1 MSSSKDL
8 NAAIKRLKVLNFSP
22 KLELK
27 EFREKIDSTFSSV
40 FLPNRVE
47 AVERDFSGISGYQ
60 LNPEAYASNR
70 FLLYV
75 HGGAFTGGSAKAY
88 LPFAASLAHACAS
101 RTAVPEFKLPPSH
114 AYPAGIQDLEEVY
127 KTIFAEESVSQSLN
141 SDDNSENRPEII
153 IAADDS
159 GASLA
164 LALIMNLKGRWR
176 DCIRQV
182 ILFSPI
188 LNIADS
194 NPFFKDKKAKD
205 DIYTGEGLRRSAELY
220 TFADNR
226 TKPFVSPVFVTPDLL
241 DNFPP
246 VYIQA
251 GEKEYMVDD
260 DICFH
265 QILSAAGVECELDI
279 WPGMIHM
286 FQFADEQLS
295 EAHLAV
301 EKAGKLITKRTVQ
314 KSDSVRTVSLKLEKS
329 NFSNDMTEEL

>member
-27 EFREKIDSTFSSV
+27 EFRERIDDTFSSV

-47 AVERDFSGISGYQ
+47 AVQRDFYGIPGYQ

-70 FLLYV
+70 ILLYI
-75 HGGAFTGGSAKAY
+75 HGGAFAGGSAKAY
-88 LPFAASLAHACAS
+88 LPFAASLAHASAS
-101 RTAVPEFKLPPSH
+101 RTIVPDFRLPPSH
-114 AYPAGIQDLEEVY
+114 SYPAGLDDLKELYRTIYSEEVV
-127 KTIFAEESVSQSLN
+127 TQSLN
-141 SDDNSENRPEII
+141 EESNDARPEII

-164 LALIMNLKGRWR
+164 MALIMSLKGRWR
-176 DCIRQV
+176 DCIRQL

-188 LNIADS
+188 LNISDS
-194 NPFFKDKKAKD
+194 NPLFTDKKAKD
-205 DIYTGEGLRRSAELY
+205 DIYTGEGLRRCAELY

-246 VYIQA
+246 VFIQA
-251 GEKEYMVDD
+251 GEKEYMLDD
-260 DICFH
+260 DICFQ
-265 QILSAAGVECELDI
+265 QILKAAGVECELDV
-279 WPGMIHM
+279 WPGMVHM

-301 EKAGKLITKRTVQ
+301 EKAGHMLTKRTVQ
-314 KSDSVRTVSLKLEKS
+314 KTDSVRTVSLKLEKS
-329 NFSNDMTEEL
+329 SFSDNMTEEL